1 MFSLVTRNYTSR
13 RVIGFGSDWIDLNR
27 YPYPVTFIRFRFGSD
42 RLWIF
47 ESPIHMRF
55 VYNRVRFGTCNYT
68 IRLVDGSDS
77 DWIDLNRYSYPF
89 TFIGFRS
96 NRL

>member
-47 ESPIHMRF
+47 ESPIHMRLSDLALATTQL
-55 VYNRVRFGTCNYT
+55 GLSMDL
-68 IRLVDGSDS
+68 IR
-77 DWIDLNRYSYPF
+77 
-89 TFIGFRS
+89 IG
-96 NRL
+96 LT